1 MCACRQSGPVQE
13 GVVRSRQDGVVPVWQ
28 GGNTKRIL
36 EEVAA
41 CLAEVGV
48 GSRLWFFVL
57 WLLGLWLSSC
67 QCSLEEVMNGLV
79 KDTIRMQ

>member
-1 MCACRQSGPVQE
+1 M
-13 GVVRSRQDGVVPVWQ
+13 QDGFVPWQ
-28 GGNTKRIL
+28 GSNTEQFL

-41 CLAEVGV
+41 WVAEVRV
-48 GSRLWFFVL
+48 GSRLCFFVL

-67 QCSLEEVMNGLV
+67 QCSLEEVMKGLV